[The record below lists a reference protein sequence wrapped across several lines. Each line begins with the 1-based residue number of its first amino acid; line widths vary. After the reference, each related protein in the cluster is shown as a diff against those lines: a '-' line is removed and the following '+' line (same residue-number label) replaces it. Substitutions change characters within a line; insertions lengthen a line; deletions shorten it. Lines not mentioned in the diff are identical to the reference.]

1 MAIVED
7 TGFLERFLK
16 VRAALPTLEQIVLI
30 DPSDLAGDDIIR
42 YEDLAAFEPAD
53 LAAEA
58 ETATLDDL
66 ATIIYTSGTTGPPK
80 GVMLSHSNVLW
91 TLESVG
97 QIMRDQTSIT
107 DFAGKRHVSYLPMA
121 HIMERLLG
129 HYYLVDFATL
139 VACCP
144 QTSQMAATAREVHPN
159 LFIGVPRVWEKL
171 YAGVNG
177 ALAADAEKKQAFDE
191 AIEAALP
198 IMEKITRG
206 TATDEERAT
215 WDFLDE
221 VAFKGVRALLGLDQT
236 EIAIT
241 GAAPIPSEILA
252 WFRAI
257 GVPLTEGYG
266 LSETMAVLTWSLD
279 AETWLCR
286 YRGGGR
292 RDEDRRRRRSPRARR
307 QHVRRLSGPAGEDG
321 RDARRRRLVA
331 HRRHRRDRRRRV
343 PEDHRPQEGTDHHRR
358 RQEHQP
364 GQPRSGVEDDPV
376 GRPGVR
382 RRREAPVRRRAGRA
396 RSRRLERRGRLRTV

>member
-1 MAIVED
+1 MGHGDTVVMMIRNRPEFHALDLAVLFCGATPVSIYNSSAPEQVEYLVNDCKAKVAIVED

-42 YEDLAAFEPAD
+42 YEDLAAVEPAD

-159 LFIGVPRVWEKL
+159 LVHR
-171 YAGVNG
+171 
-177 ALAADAEKKQAFDE
+177 
-191 AIEAALP
+191 
-198 IMEKITRG
+198 
-206 TATDEERAT
+206 RAT
-215 WDFLDE
+215 
-221 VAFKGVRALLGLDQT
+221 GVG
-236 EIAIT
+236 E
-241 GAAPIPSEILA
+241 
-252 WFRAI
+252 
-257 GVPLTEGYG
+257 
-266 LSETMAVLTWSLD
+266 AV
-279 AETWLCR
+279 CR
-286 YRGGGR
+286 SQRCA
-292 RDEDRRRRRSPRARR
+292 RRRRGEEAGVRRGDRSGLADHGEDRPGARPPTRNGRPGTSSTRWHSRASGRCSASIRPRSRSPAPRRSLPTSSPGSGRSGCRSPRATACPRR
-307 QHVRRLSGPAGEDG
+307 WRC
-321 RDARRRRLVA
+321 
-331 HRRHRRDRRRRV
+331 
-343 PEDHRPQEGTDHHRR
+343 
-358 RQEHQP
+358 
-364 GQPRSGVEDDPV
+364 
-376 GRPGVR
+376 
-382 RRREAPVRRRAGRA
+382 
-396 RSRRLERRGRLRTV
+396 